1 LKLHGGFGE
10 MTEDHLEQS
19 HQNMDK
25 IHRQPQLVRNEQWQ
39 SLDWKRWQ
47 RSVLRERIASVKAER
62 TREVHEHFDRCS
74 KEKIERKKMKIE
86 RRAENLDEGAKEK
99 DRAVSGHEATKKRF
113 GQRIG

>member
-1 LKLHGGFGE
+1 MEDLE

-25 IHRQPQLVRNEQWQ
+25 IHRRRQPRLVRNEQWQ

-62 TREVHEHFDRCS
+62 TRKFTSTSIGVAR
-74 KEKIERKKMKIE
+74 KIERKKMKIE
-86 RRAENLDEGAKEK
+86 RRAENLDEEVAKEK
-99 DRAVSGHEATKKRF
+99 DRAVVSGHEAARR
-113 GQRIG
+113 GSLDNA